1 MKTLDEVIKALEIC
15 IDPKGCGNCPY
26 ADYDGAPGC
35 FGEER
40 EDALKHLKKYR
51 KLLDSQKSAKME
63 NKPACVSEMENKPLT
78 LEELKQ
84 MEGKPVWIVN
94 ERLGWAGWEIVWNF
108 PGNKMETRD
117 DSWNIDEMGTE
128 WNAYRK
134 ERTDGEE
141 G

>member
-51 KLLDSQKSAKME
+51 KLLDSQKSAEME
-63 NKPACVSEMENKPLT
+63 NKPACVSEMENTAAAPWNPERNRYCCDDCGDYVGKHDKFCPGCGRMLT
-78 LEELKQ
+78 DWTK
-84 MEGKPVWIVN
+84 EG
-94 ERLGWAGWEIVWNF
+94 
-108 PGNKMETRD
+108 
-117 DSWNIDEMGTE
+117 
-128 WNAYRK
+128 RK
-134 ERTDGEE
+134 AK
-141 G
+141 